1 MTCITSIR
9 FSSNDP
15 IRQCSSAGRILYI
28 FHVQKIFFYK
38 GTDDFL
44 RALLTKLFNLTWI
57 FFSFCASCDLLFLF
71 QDSPNICCCFFH
83 ILVLVQDF
91 SLFFFFFFFHFLL
104 LVRDFLHIS
113 FFYILFLAHDFPH
126 ICFFHIFFLFQHF
139 AGISFFMFF
148 FFFGLGFSWYSFFD
162 TAFMTL
168 DLYNISL

>member
-15 IRQCSSAGRILYI
+15 IRQCSSAVRILYI
-28 FHVQKIFFYK
+28 FHVQKIFAYK

-71 QDSPNICCCFFH
+71 QDSPNICFFFH

-91 SLFFFFFFFHFLL
+91 SHFSFFHFLL
-104 LVRDFLHIS
+104 LVWDFPHIC
-113 FFYILFLAHDFPH
+113 FFYILFLANDFPH
-126 ICFFHIFFLFQHF
+126 VCFFHIFFLFQDF
-139 AGISFFMFF
+139 ADISFFI